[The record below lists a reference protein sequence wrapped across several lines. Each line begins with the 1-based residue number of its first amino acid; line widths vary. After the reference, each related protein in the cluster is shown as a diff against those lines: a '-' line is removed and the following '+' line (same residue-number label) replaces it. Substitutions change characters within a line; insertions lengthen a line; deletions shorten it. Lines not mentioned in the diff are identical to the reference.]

1 MVVLYQVLAE
11 CRLTIRGIVVL
22 YVDTHRL
29 IVAEAAVVVVYG
41 IQPIQPIVVEAAVVV
56 AYGIQPIVVEAA
68 VVVAYGIQPI
78 VAEAAVAVWFLA
90 EWRVSD
96 FFGCLVIFRK
106 YSIFAEE
113 FIKNL
118 FNDKNK

>member
-11 CRLTIRGIVVL
+11 CRLTIRGIVVH

-29 IVAEAAVVVVYG
+29 IVE
-41 IQPIQPIVVEAAVVV
+41 EAAVVV
-56 AYGIQPIVVEAA
+56 AYGIQPIVEEAA
-68 VVVAYGIQPI
+68 VVV
-78 VAEAAVAVWFLA
+78 WFLA
-90 EWRVSD
+90 AWRVSD
-96 FFGCLVIFRK
+96 FFGCLVVFRK

>member
-11 CRLTIRGIVVL
+11 CRLTIRGIVVH

-29 IVAEAAVVVVYG
+29 IV
-41 IQPIQPIVVEAAVVV
+41 VEAAVVV
-56 AYGIQPIVVEAA
+56 
-68 VVVAYGIQPI
+68 
-78 VAEAAVAVWFLA
+78 WFLA
-90 EWRVSD
+90 AWRVSD

>member
-41 IQPIQPIVVEAAVVV
+41 IQP
-56 AYGIQPIVVEAA
+56 IQPIVVEAA

>member
-29 IVAEAAVVVVYG
+29 IVAEAAVVVAYG
-41 IQPIQPIVVEAAVVV
+41 IQPIVAEVVVVV

-68 VVVAYGIQPI
+68 VVV
-78 VAEAAVAVWFLA
+78 WFLA
-90 EWRVSD
+90 AWRVSD

>member
-22 YVDTHRL
+22 YVDIHRL

-41 IQPIQPIVVEAAVVV
+41 IQPIVVEVVV
-56 AYGIQPIVVEAA
+56 V
-68 VVVAYGIQPI
+68 
-78 VAEAAVAVWFLA
+78 VWFLA

>member
-22 YVDTHRL
+22 YVDIHRL

-41 IQPIQPIVVEAAVVV
+41 IQPIVVEAAVVV
-56 AYGIQPIVVEAA
+56 
-68 VVVAYGIQPI
+68 
-78 VAEAAVAVWFLA
+78 WFLA
-90 EWRVSD
+90 AWRVSD

>member
-11 CRLTIRGIVVL
+11 CRLTIRGIVVH

-29 IVAEAAVVVVYG
+29 SVEEAAVVVAYG
-41 IQPIQPIVVEAAVVV
+41 IQPIVVV

-68 VVVAYGIQPI
+68 VVV
-78 VAEAAVAVWFLA
+78 WFLA
-90 EWRVSD
+90 AWRVSD
-96 FFGCLVIFRK
+96 FFGCLVVFRG

-113 FIKNL
+113 FVKNL
-118 FNDKNK
+118 FDDKNK

>member
-22 YVDTHRL
+22 YVDIHRL
-29 IVAEAAVVVVYG
+29 IVAEVV
-41 IQPIQPIVVEAAVVV
+41 VVV

-68 VVVAYGIQPI
+68 VVV
-78 VAEAAVAVWFLA
+78 WFLA
-90 EWRVSD
+90 AWRVSD
-96 FFGCLVIFRK
+96 FFGCFVIFRK

>member
-29 IVAEAAVVVVYG
+29 IVAEAAVVV
-41 IQPIQPIVVEAAVVV
+41 

-68 VVVAYGIQPI
+68 VAVVYGIQPI
-78 VAEAAVAVWFLA
+78 VAEVVVVVWFLA
-90 EWRVSD
+90 AWRVSD
-96 FFGCLVIFRK
+96 FFWVFC
-106 YSIFAEE
+106 
-113 FIKNL
+113 NL
-118 FNDKNK
+118 QKI

>member
-41 IQPIQPIVVEAAVVV
+41 IQPIVVVAYGIQPIVVEVAVVV
-56 AYGIQPIVVEAA
+56 VYGIQPIVVEAA
-68 VVVAYGIQPI
+68 VVV
-78 VAEAAVAVWFLA
+78 WFLA
-90 EWRVSD
+90 AWRVSD
-96 FFGCLVIFRK
+96 FFGCLVIMQW
-106 YSIFAEE
+106 
-113 FIKNL
+113 
-118 FNDKNK
+118 

>member
-41 IQPIQPIVVEAAVVV
+41 IQPIVVEAAVVV
-56 AYGIQPIVVEAA
+56 
-68 VVVAYGIQPI
+68 
-78 VAEAAVAVWFLA
+78 WFLA
-90 EWRVSD
+90 AWRVSD

>member
-29 IVAEAAVVVVYG
+29 IVAEAAVVV
-41 IQPIQPIVVEAAVVV
+41 
-56 AYGIQPIVVEAA
+56 
-68 VVVAYGIQPI
+68 AYGIQPI
-78 VAEAAVAVWFLA
+78 VAEAAVVVWFLA
-90 EWRVSD
+90 AWRVSD

-113 FIKNL
+113 FITNL

>member
-22 YVDTHRL
+22 YVDIHRL

-41 IQPIQPIVVEAAVVV
+41 IQPIVVEVVV
-56 AYGIQPIVVEAA
+56 V
-68 VVVAYGIQPI
+68 
-78 VAEAAVAVWFLA
+78 VWFLA

-118 FNDKNK
+118 FNNKNK